1 MHRNINSKHQV
12 KATIKFLPTINLNLS
27 DESCIYSTL
36 LFVEQQAQ
44 QLNFLSLSITF
55 DQPLFIK
62 PFKILKAKDRNIV
75 IRLGD
80 FLLLTSFLG
89 GIGSVMEGCGLSES
103 TETIY
108 QPNSVADM
116 LEVKAYA
123 REMSRSY

>member
-1 MHRNINSKHQV
+1 MNSKHPV

-27 DESCIYSTL
+27 DESCVYSTL

-44 QLNFLSLSITF
+44 QLITF

-62 PFKILKAKDRNIV
+62 AFKILKAKDTNIV

-80 FLLLTSFLG
+80 FHLLMSFLG
-89 GIGSVMEGCGLSES
+89 GIGTVMEGCGLSES

-116 LEVKAYA
+116 LEAKAYA

>member
-1 MHRNINSKHQV
+1 MHRNINSKHPV

-55 DQPLFIK
+55 DADQPLFIK
-62 PFKILKAKDRNIV
+62 AFKILKAKDANIV
-75 IRLGD
+75 IRLEN
-80 FLLLTSFLG
+80 FHLLMSFLG
-89 GIGSVMEGCGLSES
+89 GTGTVMEGCGLSKS
-103 TETIY
+103 TETIC

-116 LEVKAYA
+116 LEAKAYA
-123 REMSRSY
+123 REM

>member
-1 MHRNINSKHQV
+1 MQRNINSKHPV
-12 KATIKFLPTINLNLS
+12 KATIKFLPAINLNLS

-62 PFKILKAKDRNIV
+62 AFKILKAKDTNTV

-80 FLLLTSFLG
+80 FHLLMSFLG
-89 GIGSVMEGCGLSES
+89 GIGTGRLWIIRINRNDLA
-103 TETIY
+103 TE
-108 QPNSVADM
+108 
-116 LEVKAYA
+116 
-123 REMSRSY
+123 

>member
-1 MHRNINSKHQV
+1 MQRNINSKHPV
-12 KATIKFLPTINLNLS
+12 KATIKSLPTINLNLS

-62 PFKILKAKDRNIV
+62 AFKILKAKDTNTV

-80 FLLLTSFLG
+80 S
-89 GIGSVMEGCGLSES
+89 S
-103 TETIY
+103 
-108 QPNSVADM
+108 PNV
-116 LEVKAYA
+116 LPWWNWNWKAVDYPNQQKRFSNRIA
-123 REMSRSY
+123 LPIC

>member
-1 MHRNINSKHQV
+1 MQRNINSKHPV
-12 KATIKFLPTINLNLS
+12 KATIKFVPTVNLNLS

-36 LFVEQQAQ
+36 LFLQQQAH
-44 QLNFLSLSITF
+44 QLSFLSLCITF

-62 PFKILKAKDRNIV
+62 AYKILKAKDTNIV

-80 FLLLTSFLG
+80 FHVLMSFLG
-89 GIGSVMEGCGLSES
+89 GIGTVMEGCGSSES
-103 TETIY
+103 SETIY
-108 QPNSVADM
+108 QPHSVADM

>member
-1 MHRNINSKHQV
+1 MQRNINSKHPV
-12 KATIKFLPTINLNLS
+12 KATIKSLPTINLNLS

-62 PFKILKAKDRNIV
+62 AFKILKAKDTNTV

-80 FLLLTSFLG
+80 FHLLMSFLG
-89 GIGSVMEGCGLSES
+89 GIGTGRLWIIRINRNDLA
-103 TETIY
+103 TE
-108 QPNSVADM
+108 
-116 LEVKAYA
+116 
-123 REMSRSY
+123 

>member
-1 MHRNINSKHQV
+1 MHRNINSKHPV

-62 PFKILKAKDRNIV
+62 PFKILKAKDTNIV

-108 QPNSVADM
+108 QPNSVVDM
-116 LEVKAYA
+116 LEVKAHA